1 MIRVLSFSFCVPC
14 SVLQFQAVSSVGW
27 TWNHWACWP
36 TQAFPTPRSPRDPQ
50 SFQLTRCRC
59 QSRLC
64 RSCTGRIPKRSER
77 AATTWSDSNKS
88 TVQSFEGHGK
98 AEICREDTHGSHV
111 SLRCFLEKN
120 QFRNPPK
127 TLDSLDSLDRKLA
140 LSYCQGF
147 CFWGS
152 MWWAVWI
159 SQSSAS

>member
-1 MIRVLSFSFCVPC
+1 MFRFDDTCPVFFFLCAMFGVTISGRQLCGVNMKSLSLLANTGVP
-14 SVLQFQAVSSVGW
+14 
-27 TWNHWACWP
+27 HP
-36 TQAFPTPRSPRDPQ
+36 EITPRSAKF
-50 SFQLTRCRC
+50 STETRCRC

-147 CFWGS
+147 CF
-152 MWWAVWI
+152 
-159 SQSSAS
+159 